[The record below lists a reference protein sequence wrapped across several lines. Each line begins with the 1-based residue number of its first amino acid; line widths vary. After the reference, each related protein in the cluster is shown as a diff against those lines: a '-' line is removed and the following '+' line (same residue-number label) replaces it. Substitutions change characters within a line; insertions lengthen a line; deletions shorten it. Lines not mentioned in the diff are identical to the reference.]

1 MPYIFGHVK
10 CAEKQNLTK
19 ASKMP
24 RKIVAKRARKS
35 ALRCALRPSVLH
47 AQKSDCCH
55 VYVEMS
61 EKVARKTIN
70 RAVLYNKDMYCSLFI
85 YCVPC
90 KIKAERFCSVGK
102 MGDNRAII
110 FNCPPHGWAP
120 KAVSV
125 RYKNLSILTF
135 FNDGRRLLEHKWR

>member
-1 MPYIFGHVK
+1 MACCEKYKPCILKYKALILKYMPYIFRHVK
-10 CAEKQNLTK
+10 YAEKQNLTK
-19 ASKMP
+19 GTKMP

-61 EKVARKTIN
+61 EKVTRKTIN

-110 FNCPPHGWAP
+110 FNCPLWLGS
-120 KAVSV
+120 KS
-125 RYKNLSILTF
+125 
-135 FNDGRRLLEHKWR
+135 RLRPI

>member
-1 MPYIFGHVK
+1 MPYIFGRVK
-10 CAEKQNLTK
+10 CTEKQNLTK

-102 MGDNRAII
+102 MGDTT
-110 FNCPPHGWAP
+110 
-120 KAVSV
+120 V
-125 RYKNLSILTF
+125 L
-135 FNDGRRLLEHKWR
+135 

>member
-35 ALRCALRPSVLH
+35 ALRYALCPSVLR
-47 AQKSDCCH
+47 AQKSNCCH

-61 EKVARKTIN
+61 EKVA
-70 RAVLYNKDMYCSLFI
+70 
-85 YCVPC
+85 
-90 KIKAERFCSVGK
+90 
-102 MGDNRAII
+102 
-110 FNCPPHGWAP
+110 
-120 KAVSV
+120 
-125 RYKNLSILTF
+125 
-135 FNDGRRLLEHKWR
+135 

>member
-1 MPYIFGHVK
+1 MPYIFGRVK

-61 EKVARKTIN
+61 EKVAQKTIN

-90 KIKAERFCSVGK
+90 KIKA
-102 MGDNRAII
+102 
-110 FNCPPHGWAP
+110 
-120 KAVSV
+120 VSV